1 MRRLLLRAYA
11 TLMLLAAACVLG
23 ACTTPAQLAMALI
36 PDGTLSVLMSHFER
50 EVSTNR
56 KRVAELEQKGDW
68 PGLVKFAEDNI
79 AKDPRTA
86 AWWMV
91 KGYAHS
97 QQKQHA
103 NAIAAFGEMVSLEP
117 NAPDAWNLLAQE
129 HRNAGDPHRALV
141 VLDNAMLA
149 LRDSPTTFVLLGDTL
164 TDLSRHEEAL
174 RAYRQAIELNDG
186 LASAWSG
193 YASSLI
199 RLGRVKEA
207 EEVAV
212 KVEKVWPEL
221 ARGIRQNLKKP

>member
-1 MRRLLLRAYA
+1 
-11 TLMLLAAACVLG
+11 
-23 ACTTPAQLAMALI
+23 
-36 PDGTLSVLMSHFER
+36 MSHFER

-68 PGLVKFAEDNI
+68 PGIVKFADENL
-79 AKDPRTA
+79 AKDPRNA

-103 NAIAAFGEMVSLEP
+103 NAIAAFSEMVSLEP
-117 NAPDAWNLLAQE
+117 NAPDAWSLLAQE
-129 HRNAGDPHRALV
+129 HRNAGDSRRALV

-164 TDLSRHEEAL
+164 TDVSRHEEAQ
-174 RAYRQAIELNDG
+174 RAYRQALELND
-186 LASAWSG
+186 LLPSAWSG
-193 YASSLI
+193 LAGSLI

-212 KVEKVWPEL
+212 RVEKVWPEL
-221 ARGIRQNLKKP
+221 AKGIRRSQRQP